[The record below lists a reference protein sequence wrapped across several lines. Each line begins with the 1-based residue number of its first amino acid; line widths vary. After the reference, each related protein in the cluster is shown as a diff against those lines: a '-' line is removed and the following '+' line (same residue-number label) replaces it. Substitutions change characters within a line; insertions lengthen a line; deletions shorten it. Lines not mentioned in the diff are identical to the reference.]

1 LKPFSLAWSV
11 SCFKCFKFPIQLLAQ
26 HPCNSLSLLSYFM
39 LCMVA
44 EEEKRRES
52 QPNLFKKSAAEE
64 KRSKIFAALNPEKLF
79 YESQREKQENSEE
92 TVQVGT
98 PHGADDSA
106 MP

>member
-1 LKPFSLAWSV
+1 
-11 SCFKCFKFPIQLLAQ
+11 
-26 HPCNSLSLLSYFM
+26 
-39 LCMVA
+39 MVA

-98 PHGADDSA
+98 PHGADNSA
-106 MP
+106 MPRHSVRMAPEGAGCESDGR